1 MAAQPALP
9 QIADAA
15 TTRELVLEF
24 IEAGVNHVVLA
35 PVASDTDRPVQWLAD
50 EIVEPVRQQVGL

>member
-24 IEAGVNHVVLA
+24 IEAGVNHVVLP
-35 PVASDTDRPVQWLAD
+35 PVASGTDRPV
-50 EIVEPVRQQVGL
+50 R